1 MLRLALQ
8 RARGAGPSRP
18 AAGGE
23 TSRARS
29 RAACASGQ
37 PGCLARRSCSA
48 PPSSP
53 TEQVERIVE
62 LPLALVKVLDGWGP
76 PFCSKVRAALAAE
89 CDRLSVK
96 FSWPASRDVVVGT
109 DCSGAEAPIWAL
121 RAMQVPHVHAFSC
134 DSDAKARAFI
144 EATCPPAGPLFHDML
159 TRDVTCIPPHSVY
172 VCGFPCKAFSMLR
185 RHSTKLL
192 QEVSAKPFFAAVAVL
207 RQCRPRVAV
216 FENVLGIRAVLPKV
230 LRKLRQVA
238 GYYIFVVPIDSVD
251 RGEPVCRP
259 RIYLVLVRQD
269 CTISD
274 DMAALC
280 AIVRAGYASAC
291 GKVRS
296 HVCERMLP
304 ASSPEVRRLRRRK
317 GARPSGTCADYL
329 TTARQEKVWAKLRA
343 KHSQGDL
350 IADVS
355 QSLSRS
361 SPRAG
366 GVCPTLTP
374 RGIVMAQR
382 AGRPV
387 SPIEKLILHGFPV
400 HHMKIPASI
409 DDVALAR
416 LGGNTMHLKSVG
428 LAVLLGVGLVDWSTS
443 GGMSSRAALR
453 PTPAAR
459 APLLE
464 RPGLK
469 KRRKC

>member
-1 MLRLALQ
+1 MR
-8 RARGAGPSRP
+8 
-18 AAGGE
+18 
-23 TSRARS
+23 
-29 RAACASGQ
+29 
-37 PGCLARRSCSA
+37 
-48 PPSSP
+48 
-53 TEQVERIVE
+53 
-62 LPLALVKVLDGWGP
+62 
-76 PFCSKVRAALAAE
+76 
-89 CDRLSVK
+89 
-96 FSWPASRDVVVGT
+96 
-109 DCSGAEAPIWAL
+109 
-121 RAMQVPHVHAFSC
+121 VPHVHAFSC

-185 RHSTKLL
+185 RHSTKFL
-192 QEVSAKPFFAAVAVL
+192 QEASAKPFFATVAVL
-207 RQCRPRVAV
+207 KQCRPRVAV

-251 RGEPVCRP
+251 LGEPVCRP
-259 RIYLVLVRQD
+259 RIYFVLVRQD

-280 AIVRAGYASAC
+280 AIVRAGYKSAC
-291 GKVRS
+291 GKVTS

-329 TTARQEKVWAKLRA
+329 TTDRQEKVWAVLRA

-361 SPRAG
+361 SPRVG

-387 SPIEKLILHGFPV
+387 APIEKLILHGFPV
-400 HHMKIPASI
+400 HRMRIPASI
-409 DDVALAR
+409 DDVALAQ

-459 APLLE
+459 APLLD
-464 RPGLK
+464 RPRLK

>member
-8 RARGAGPSRP
+8 RARGGGPSRP

-37 PGCLARRSCSA
+37 PGCLAGRSCSA

-96 FSWPASRDVVVGT
+96 FSWPAFRDVVVGT

-121 RAMQVPHVHAFSC
+121 RAMRVPHVHAFSC

-185 RHSTKLL
+185 RHSTKFL
-192 QEVSAKPFFAAVAVL
+192 QEASAKPFFATVAVL
-207 RQCRPRVAV
+207 KQCRPRVAV

-251 RGEPVCRP
+251 LGEPVCRP
-259 RIYLVLVRQD
+259 RIYFVLVRQD

-329 TTARQEKVWAKLRA
+329 TTARQEKVWAELRA

-361 SPRAG
+361 SPRAV

-374 RGIVMAQR
+374 KGIVMVQR

-400 HHMKIPASI
+400 HRMKIPASI

-416 LGGNTMHLKSVG
+416 LGGNTMHL
-428 LAVLLGVGLVDWSTS
+428 
-443 GGMSSRAALR
+443 
-453 PTPAAR
+453 
-459 APLLE
+459 
-464 RPGLK
+464 
-469 KRRKC
+469 

>member
-29 RAACASGQ
+29 RAACALGQ

-53 TEQVERIVE
+53 IQFLPTRPRGSEQVERIVE

-96 FSWPASRDVVVGT
+96 CSWPAFRDVVVGT

-134 DSDAKARAFI
+134 DSDAKVRAFI
-144 EATCPPAGPLFHDML
+144 EATCPLAGPLFHDML

-185 RHSTKLL
+185 RHSTKFL
-192 QEVSAKPFFAAVAVL
+192 QEASAKPFFATVAVF
-207 RQCRPRVAV
+207 RQCQPRVAV
-216 FENVLGIRAVLPKV
+216 FENVLGIRAVLPKA

-251 RGEPVCRP
+251 LGEPVCRP
-259 RIYLVLVRQD
+259 RIYFVLVRQD

-280 AIVRAGYASAC
+280 AIVRAGYTSAC
-291 GKVRS
+291 GKVTS

-317 GARPSGTCADYL
+317 GARPSGACADYL
-329 TTARQEKVWAKLRA
+329 TTARQEKVWAVLRA

-366 GVCPTLTP
+366 VF
-374 RGIVMAQR
+374 AQ
-382 AGRPV
+382 
-387 SPIEKLILHGFPV
+387 L
-400 HHMKIPASI
+400 
-409 DDVALAR
+409 
-416 LGGNTMHLKSVG
+416 
-428 LAVLLGVGLVDWSTS
+428 
-443 GGMSSRAALR
+443 
-453 PTPAAR
+453 
-459 APLLE
+459 
-464 RPGLK
+464 
-469 KRRKC
+469 

>member
-1 MLRLALQ
+1 MLGAPGR
-8 RARGAGPSRP
+8 RAQRP
-18 AAGGE
+18 AE
-23 TSRARS
+23 KRRAP
-29 RAACASGQ
+29 SG
-37 PGCLARRSCSA
+37 PR
-48 PPSSP
+48 
-53 TEQVERIVE
+53 RIVE

-76 PFCSKVRAALAAE
+76 PFCSKVRAALATE

-96 FSWPASRDVVVGT
+96 FSWPASSRDVVVGT

-134 DSDAKARAFI
+134 DSDAKVRAFI
-144 EATCPPAGPLFHDML
+144 EATCPPAGPFHDML
-159 TRDVTCIPPHSVY
+159 TRDVTCTPPQNVY

-185 RHSTKLL
+185 RHRTKFL
-192 QEVSAKPFFAAVAVL
+192 QEASAKPFFATVAVL
-207 RQCRPRVAV
+207 KQCRPRVAV

-251 RGEPVCRP
+251 LGEPVCRP
-259 RIYLVLVRQD
+259 RIYFVLVRQD

-280 AIVRAGYASAC
+280 AIVRAGYTSAC
-291 GKVRS
+291 GKVTS

-329 TTARQEKVWAKLRA
+329 TTDRQEKVWAVLRA

-361 SPRAG
+361 SPRVG

-387 SPIEKLILHGFPV
+387 APIEKLILHGFPV
-400 HHMKIPASI
+400 HRMRIPASI
-409 DDVALAR
+409 DDVALAQ

-459 APLLE
+459 APLLD
-464 RPGLK
+464 RPRLK
-469 KRRKC
+469 QRRKC

>member
-8 RARGAGPSRP
+8 RARGAAPSRP

-62 LPLALVKVLDGWGP
+62 LPPALVEVLDGWGP

-96 FSWPASRDVVVGT
+96 FSWPAFRDVVVGT
-109 DCSGAEAPIWAL
+109 GCSGAEAPIWAL

-134 DSDAKARAFI
+134 DSDAKVRASI
-144 EATCPPAGPLFHDML
+144 EATCPPAGPVFHDML

-185 RHSTKLL
+185 RHSTKFL
-192 QEVSAKPFFAAVAVL
+192 QEASAKPFFATVAVL
-207 RQCRPRVAV
+207 KQCRPRVAV

-251 RGEPVCRP
+251 LGEPVCRP
-259 RIYLVLVRQD
+259 RIYFVLVRQD

-280 AIVRAGYASAC
+280 AIVRAGYTSAC
-291 GKVRS
+291 GKVTS

-374 RGIVMAQR
+374 RGIVMSQR

-387 SPIEKLILHGFPV
+387 APIEKLILHGFPV
-400 HHMKIPASI
+400 HRMRIPASI
-409 DDVALAR
+409 DDVALAQ

-459 APLLE
+459 APLLD
-464 RPGLK
+464 RPRLK

>member
-62 LPLALVKVLDGWGP
+62 LPLALVKVLDGCGP
-76 PFCSKVRAALAAE
+76 PFCSKVRAALATE

-96 FSWPASRDVVVGT
+96 FSWPAFRDVVVGT

-185 RHSTKLL
+185 RHSTKFL
-192 QEVSAKPFFAAVAVL
+192 QEASAKPFFATVAVL
-207 RQCRPRVAV
+207 KQCRPRVAV

-251 RGEPVCRP
+251 LGEPVCRP
-259 RIYLVLVRQD
+259 RIYFVLVRQD

-280 AIVRAGYASAC
+280 AIVRAGYTSAC
-291 GKVRS
+291 GKVTS

-329 TTARQEKVWAKLRA
+329 TTARQEKVWAELRP

-387 SPIEKLILHGFPV
+387 APIEKLILHGFPV
-400 HHMKIPASI
+400 HRMRIPASI
-409 DDVALAR
+409 DDVALAQ

-443 GGMSSRAALR
+443 DGMSSRAALR

-459 APLLE
+459 APLLD
-464 RPGLK
+464 RPRLK
-469 KRRKC
+469 KHRKR